1 MRHLY
6 KLMVVP
12 TAWGSMCMGGPPSTP
27 AISSPPAE
35 IKVELL
41 IPIYLRKVASVSC
54 SKIRFHHPPVLGQF
68 CQNVDRVV
76 VVVLVVLAIVF
87 LLLLVLLLLLGG
99 PLAPEVPLDPGL
111 SNFVSSYV
119 S

>member
-6 KLMVVP
+6 KLVVVP
-12 TAWGSMCMGGPPSTP
+12 TAWGSMCMGGTPSTA

-41 IPIYLRKVASVSC
+41 IPIDLRKVASVSC

-87 LLLLVLLLLLGG
+87 LLLLVLLLLLRG
-99 PLAPEVPLDPGL
+99 PLAPEVPLGTGL

>member
-1 MRHLY
+1 
-6 KLMVVP
+6 
-12 TAWGSMCMGGPPSTP
+12 MG
-27 AISSPPAE
+27 
-35 IKVELL
+35 L
-41 IPIYLRKVASVSC
+41 VAGASFSAGESVSC

-111 SNFVSSYV
+111 SNFVSSHV

>member
-1 MRHLY
+1 
-6 KLMVVP
+6 
-12 TAWGSMCMGGPPSTP
+12 MG
-27 AISSPPAE
+27 
-35 IKVELL
+35 
-41 IPIYLRKVASVSC
+41 YVAGASFSAGESVSC

-87 LLLLVLLLLLGG
+87 LLLLLGG

>member
-1 MRHLY
+1 
-6 KLMVVP
+6 
-12 TAWGSMCMGGPPSTP
+12 MG
-27 AISSPPAE
+27 
-35 IKVELL
+35 L
-41 IPIYLRKVASVSC
+41 VAGASFSAGESVSC

-87 LLLLVLLLLLGG
+87 LLLLLGG